1 MGNKV
6 RIERICEFCGKTFI
20 AKTCKTRFCCKACND
35 KYYKE
40 LIRSDRYN
48 AVTKEVKEEKKKRI
62 RLAVDELEVIQAREF
77 ISLKQLAIYLGVS
90 RKSIYTYMRIYEIPF
105 SQIGSRI
112 IVKRKEVETV
122 MMNLKSVKTMQ
133 ERPIKSTKTITDFYS
148 AKEIEEKYQISYS
161 RLYVIAKENNI
172 PSATLS
178 GKRLFSME
186 HIDRYFRKLGY
197 KEAEEITE
205 WYTIEQ
211 IQKIYKMTVKAVHSF
226 TSRYKIPKKKE
237 KTGNTTLYSK
247 KHVDEIKNARIGED
261 GYITVPEACALFN
274 VDRDTIYN
282 RCKWY
287 NIPKKGLLAHF
298 TQIYH
303 LYNLLIYNILRRN
316 LQLFITEFCIFS
328 PCIIFI
334 SNKNSDKSIE
344 ILHISPKY
352 ITSVDNLMIH
362 IFSSTFN
369 FLYSFTPSDRLES
382 KS

>member
-133 ERPIKSTKTITDFYS
+133 ELLFNAS
-148 AKEIEEKYQISYS
+148 EKKRSG
-161 RLYVIAKENNI
+161 LYTSPTLYI
-172 PSATLS
+172 PSSDHT
-178 GKRLFSME
+178 
-186 HIDRYFRKLGY
+186 
-197 KEAEEITE
+197 
-205 WYTIEQ
+205 
-211 IQKIYKMTVKAVHSF
+211 
-226 TSRYKIPKKKE
+226 TSRNISLP
-237 KTGNTTLYSK
+237 
-247 KHVDEIKNARIGED
+247 
-261 GYITVPEACALFN
+261 P
-274 VDRDTIYN
+274 YN
-282 RCKWY
+282 
-287 NIPKKGLLAHF
+287 
-298 TQIYH
+298 
-303 LYNLLIYNILRRN
+303 
-316 LQLFITEFCIFS
+316 
-328 PCIIFI
+328 
-334 SNKNSDKSIE
+334 
-344 ILHISPKY
+344 
-352 ITSVDNLMIH
+352 
-362 IFSSTFN
+362 
-369 FLYSFTPSDRLES
+369 
-382 KS
+382 

>member
-133 ERPIKSTKTITDFYS
+133 ERPVKSTKTYRVFTNSCYS
-148 AKEIEEKYQISYS
+148 M
-161 RLYVIAKENNI
+161 L
-172 PSATLS
+172 
-178 GKRLFSME
+178 
-186 HIDRYFRKLGY
+186 
-197 KEAEEITE
+197 
-205 WYTIEQ
+205 
-211 IQKIYKMTVKAVHSF
+211 
-226 TSRYKIPKKKE
+226 
-237 KTGNTTLYSK
+237 
-247 KHVDEIKNARIGED
+247 
-261 GYITVPEACALFN
+261 
-274 VDRDTIYN
+274 
-282 RCKWY
+282 CK
-287 NIPKKGLLAHF
+287 
-298 TQIYH
+298 Q
-303 LYNLLIYNILRRN
+303 
-316 LQLFITEFCIFS
+316 
-328 PCIIFI
+328 
-334 SNKNSDKSIE
+334 
-344 ILHISPKY
+344 
-352 ITSVDNLMIH
+352 
-362 IFSSTFN
+362 
-369 FLYSFTPSDRLES
+369 
-382 KS
+382 